1 MGEKKLNPITL
12 IVSIIAVVLLIL
24 NGVLWYAKGKADKSA
39 AEYKAAYEELLNE
52 KEQAEQAVNDMEK
65 QSAQYEANMREV
77 VNLMLDGAVVTENCA
92 NLMQSVW
99 NNCIYQIRNSETDK
113 HTLNSSG
120 EFYKDFNDALGNLY
134 RDETFITDNH
144 TISDNQ
150 DKVTKMIRELKNPP
164 EDWKDAYS
172 ELLDYYDSYYDF
184 TELVLH
190 TNCSLSE
197 FKEKFVEYD
206 SESAKRYQKMQLYL
220 D

>member
-24 NGVLWYAKGKADKSA
+24 NGILWYAKGKADKSA

-99 NNCIYQIRNSETDK
+99 NNCIFQIRNSETDK
-113 HTLNSSG
+113 YTLNSSG
-120 EFYKDFNDALGNLY
+120 GFYKDFNDALGNL
-134 RDETFITDNH
+134 
-144 TISDNQ
+144 
-150 DKVTKMIRELKNPP
+150 
-164 EDWKDAYS
+164 
-172 ELLDYYDSYYDF
+172 
-184 TELVLH
+184 
-190 TNCSLSE
+190 
-197 FKEKFVEYD
+197 
-206 SESAKRYQKMQLYL
+206 
-220 D
+220 